1 MPAIWIELAKFKF
14 TFFEHVSLRDVSY
27 EQTLHSAFLKIKLPA
42 LKHTIK
48 KELKNAKCL
57 FLTTTSTTNTTTIT
71 TAYKYNLSLP

>member
-1 MPAIWIELAKFKF
+1 MDMPAIWIELAKFKF

-48 KELKNAKCL
+48 KSSKMRSVY
-57 FLTTTSTTNTTTIT
+57 FLLLLVLLILL
-71 TAYKYNLSLP
+71 LSLLHISII